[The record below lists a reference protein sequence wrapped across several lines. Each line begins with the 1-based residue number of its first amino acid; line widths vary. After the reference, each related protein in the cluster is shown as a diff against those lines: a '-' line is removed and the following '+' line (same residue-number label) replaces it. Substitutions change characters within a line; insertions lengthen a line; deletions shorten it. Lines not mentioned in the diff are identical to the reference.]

1 MAAEA
6 EAAREARAKVTQTS
20 LEKPP
25 ASNQTPHRLSPL
37 REKRRLPRRWER
49 PRTQYPSHQQ
59 LSSLDISRLSWPL
72 IGQCWSRD
80 LNTVLWLVIVS
91 PVYPLYLSYVL
102 YPYNSIL
109 FFQTLNSISAEK
121 NSTIIFPFPIDL
133 VNHLFTDKNWKMFKP
148 Q

>member
-6 EAAREARAKVTQTS
+6 EAAREARAKVIIMMIVIIVMMMMF
-20 LEKPP
+20 
-25 ASNQTPHRLSPL
+25 RWSPL

-80 LNTVLWLVIVS
+80 LNTILWLVIVS

-102 YPYNSIL
+102 YLYNSIL